1 MGEPGAYRLVQAL
14 PMIRVPATVQ
24 AVLAARIDRLPPEDK
39 RLLQTAAVIGHDVSL
54 PLLQAIAEAPEETL
68 RRSLA
73 HLQAAEFLYE
83 TRLFPELEYTFKHAL
98 THEVAY
104 GSLLQER
111 KRALHAQIVDAI
123 EQLYPDR
130 LTEQVERL
138 AHHAWQGEVWE
149 KAVAYL
155 RRAGTKA
162 IAGSANRE
170 AVAHFERALVALQH
184 LPESRNTMEQAI
196 DVRCELRTA
205 LMPLDEPGRR
215 LAILREAEALAQALD
230 DQPRLGR
237 VSIMIAHSLRAMGDL
252 EHALASGHRV
262 LDLATTLRDTNLQVM
277 AYFVLGEV
285 YYRLGDYHRA
295 VTMLRQN
302 VEVLDHAGSQE
313 RFGEP
318 ALGPGLQ
325 SVASRRWLIQA
336 LADVGAFAEGIA
348 LAEDALRL
356 AEADGH
362 PYTLVL
368 ASTGVSYLYLGQGE
382 IHQAIPLLD
391 RGLELCRVWGLQQ
404 LRGYLDMALGYAR
417 ALSGRIPEALALLE
431 RTVGQAPSTSLASRP
446 LRDAFCWPSEVYMR
460 AGHVADAH
468 TLAVQALALAHE
480 RKERGTEAWTLR
492 LLGEIHARRDPP
504 GVELAGE
511 YYRQALAL
519 ANELGMR
526 PLQAHCHLGL
536 GTLSAKIGRAEQ
548 ARAEL
553 STTIALYRA
562 MEMTFWLPQA
572 ETALAEVEGH

>member
-1 MGEPGAYRLVQAL
+1 
-14 PMIRVPATVQ
+14 
-24 AVLAARIDRLPPEDK
+24 
-39 RLLQTAAVIGHDVSL
+39 VIGHDVSL
-54 PLLQAIAEAPEETL
+54 PLLQAIAEAPEEAL

-130 LTEQVERL
+130 LTEQVEWL

-184 LPESRNTMEQAI
+184 LPEGRNTMEQAI

-205 LMPLDEPGRR
+205 LMPLNERGRI
-215 LAILREAEALAQALD
+215 LALLREAEALAQALD

-237 VSIMIAHSLRAMGDL
+237 VSVLITHYLWNGGDL
-252 EHALASGHRV
+252 DHALTSGHRV
-262 LDLATTLRDTNLQVM
+262 LDLATTLRDVRLQVM

-285 YYRLGDYHRA
+285 YYSLGDYRRA
-295 VTMLRQN
+295 VDMLRRN
-302 VEVLDHAGSQE
+302 VEALDHAGSQD

-336 LADVGAFAEGIA
+336 LADVGAFAEA
-348 LAEDALRL
+348 SAPAKDALRL
-356 AEADGH
+356 AEADNH

-368 ASTGVSYLYLGQGE
+368 AYTGVGYLYLGQGKV
-382 IHQAIPLLD
+382 HQAIPLLD
-391 RGLELCRVWGLQQ
+391 RSLELCRVWDLQQ
-404 LRGYLDMALGYAR
+404 LRGFLDGALGYAL
-417 ALSGRIPEALALLE
+417 ALSGRTPEALALLE
-431 RTVGQAPSTSLASRP
+431 RTVGRVSFASLTSRTVLNATR
-446 LRDAFCWPSEVYMR
+446 WSEVYML
-460 AGHVADAH
+460 AGHMVDANN
-468 TLAVQALALAHE
+468 LAVQALALAGEH
-480 RKERGTEAWTLR
+480 KERGTEAWTLR

-504 GVELAGE
+504 EVELAGE

-553 STTIALYRA
+553 STAIALYRG